1 MIHRAAGPLMINLLK
16 ATILCFSMGVMV
28 SCSAVYRNHGF
39 TPLDADLAKIV
50 IGVDT
55 RASVEETLGAPT
67 TSGIKTLDGFYYISS
82 RWRYFG
88 TKAPA
93 PTDREVVVVSFTT
106 NNLVKNISRYGLK
119 DAKVIVL
126 SRRVTEGGSGE
137 ISLIR
142 QLMGNFG
149 RVSAEDMLLGV

>member
-1 MIHRAAGPLMINLLK
+1 MINLVK
-16 ATILCFSMGVMV
+16 ATILCFSMGAMI

-50 IGVDT
+50 VGVDT

-67 TSGIKTLDGFYYISS
+67 TSGVKTKDGFYYISS

-93 PTDREVVVVSFTT
+93 PTEREVVVVSFTT
-106 NNLVKNISRYGLK
+106 NNHVKNISRYGLK

-149 RVSAEDMLLGV
+149 RVSAEDMLSGV